1 MGDGAS
7 PEGACRGKHPFPTMR
22 DARRVAGA
30 MNRKRKRPRGH
41 AGSGQRGASPI
52 EAFRCT
58 FCGFFHVGSNGSK
71 MHNVRPVKQARK
83 RINDRLRTQYLDR

>member
-1 MGDGAS
+1 MGDGATR
-7 PEGACRGKHPFPTMR
+7 EAACRGKFRFRSMR
-22 DARRVAGA
+22 EARKVAQA

-52 EAFRCT
+52 EAFRCA